1 MAQQQGKAV
10 GILAVGI
17 LIIVGF
23 VVFFVSDGEFPFPGF
38 VVPFIIFAIFGSVI
52 RRAVKNAKNA
62 QGGGSQ
68 SSTTTASRPTVS
80 GGGSSSS
87 PYRYDI
93 RTGQVVTQQEPSSKP
108 YTAQPARP
116 AQPTQPARTSLFSTT
131 KAEAEPSASYDEQ
144 QEAIRR
150 IIAEQKQKTDQAL
163 DETGEIP
170 ELTEEEKQA
179 QREQRAEVTSQ
190 KLEDAADIIRQRRE
204 SGYYGSDKGSQ
215 IPPGHTIC
223 LSCGAIVKVRGRKT
237 RCPACGSKIEA
248 N

>member
-1 MAQQQGKAV
+1 MAQQQAKAV
-10 GILAVGI
+10 GIVAVVI
-17 LIIVGF
+17 LIIGGF
-23 VVFFVSDGEFPFPGF
+23 IVFIASDGEFPFPGF

-52 RRAVKNAKNA
+52 RKAIKSAKTA

-68 SSTTTASRPTVS
+68 SRTTTASRPTVS

-93 RTGQVVTQQEPSSKP
+93 RTGQVVSQPKP
-108 YTAQPARP
+108 ANQPYRARP
-116 AQPTQPARTSLFSTT
+116 ASTPA
-131 KAEAEPSASYDEQ
+131 KAEPAASYDEQ

-150 IIAEQKQKTDQAL
+150 IIARQKQKTDKIL
-163 DETGEIP
+163 DETGKIP
-170 ELTEEEKQA
+170 ELTEVEKLI
-179 QREQRAEVTSQ
+179 QREQASAKTSQDLQEAAEV
-190 KLEDAADIIRQRRE
+190 IRKRRE
-204 SGYYGSDKGSQ
+204 SGYYSSSDAGSQ
-215 IPPGHTIC
+215 IPPDHTIC

>member
-1 MAQQQGKAV
+1 MAQQQGKVV

-93 RTGQVVTQQEPSSKP
+93 RTGQVVTQQEPTSKP

-116 AQPTQPARTSLFSTT
+116 AQPVRSLFTT
-131 KAEAEPSASYDEQ
+131 KVEEEPSASYDEQ

-190 KLEDAADIIRQRRE
+190 KLKDAAEVIRQRRE
-204 SGYYGSDKGSQ
+204 SGYYGSDKGSD
-215 IPPGHTIC
+215 IPPDHTVC

>member
-10 GILAVGI
+10 GIVAVGI

-52 RRAVKNAKNA
+52 RKAIKTAKN
-62 QGGGSQ
+62 QSSGSQ
-68 SSTTTASRPTVS
+68 SSSTTASRPTVS
-80 GGGSSSS
+80 GGGASSS

-93 RTGQVVTQQEPSSKP
+93 RTGQVVTQAEPSSKP

-116 AQPTQPARTSLFSTT
+116 AQSTQPVRTRLFSAT
-131 KAEAEPSASYDEQ
+131 KAEPEPSASYDDQ

-150 IIAEQKQKTDQAL
+150 IIAEQKQKTEQSL
-163 DETGEIP
+163 DEAGEIP
-170 ELTEEEKQA
+170 ELTEEEKLA

-190 KLEDAADIIRQRRE
+190 KLEDAAEVIRQRRE
-204 SGYYGSDKGSQ
+204 SGYYGSSKGSD
-215 IPPGHTIC
+215 IPPGHIFC